1 MIRLNKRNF
10 IKKNKDLK
18 KVENKPE
25 IDSELEIESTLN
37 KKIYSSVLTI
47 YCLYDFDDSKS
58 IDEVIPK
65 IALNFKSYGKVK
77 IIVFKEIQNDTT
89 DSLFTWKIKSKGW
102 YQTDNLNI
110 YFKKKTELSTLNLE
124 DNSLILV
131 NSQED
136 LVKYQKELN
145 YNFYVRKEEESDNI
159 VIEKKDNYYTIF
171 NPYFLSFNEVINSY
185 NYLTIAK
192 QSEIKKMFTIK
203 FDNLISILKDHYKY
217 SKNDKSLDIDKVMN
231 YLKMSNKESKELK
244 EKFNN
249 IKSDQELKDYFTD
262 FNKILLKQ
270 YQYCYLIN

>member
-10 IKKNKDLK
+10 IKKKNTNLN

-25 IDSELEIESTLN
+25 INSELEIESSLN
-37 KKIYSSVLTI
+37 KKIYSSVLNI
-47 YCLYDFDDSKS
+47 YCLYDFDDNKS

-65 IALNFKSYGKVK
+65 VALNFKSYGKVK
-77 IIVFKEIQNDTT
+77 IIVFKEINNDTT

-102 YQTDNLNI
+102 YQTDNLYI
-110 YFKKKTELSTLNLE
+110 YLKKNEFSTLDLE

-131 NSQED
+131 KGQEN
-136 LVKYQKELN
+136 LLKYQKELN
-145 YNFYVRKEEESDNI
+145 YNLYVVKEEESDKI
-159 VIEKKDNYYTIF
+159 VIEKKNNYYTIF

-217 SKNDKSLDIDKVMN
+217 SKNEKSLDIDKVIN
-231 YLKMSNKESKELK
+231 YLKISSKESKELK
-244 EKFNN
+244 EKFKN

-270 YQYCYLIN
+270 YQYCYIIN